1 MRGASDPKGMMFY
14 AIDVEGLIRPDHPLR
29 PIKRMMDEELAKMD
43 ALFDKAYSGTGRP
56 SVPPETLLKALLLQ
70 ALYSVRSERALVERI
85 ATDLLFRWFV
95 DLDPA
100 QDVFDHSSFTHN
112 RARLSEHGLIGAFFD
127 GVVRRAME
135 AGLCSDEHFSVDGT
149 LIQSHASLKGLRPI
163 EAAKAGPITSES
175 EGDGG
180 NDRKSGG
187 DDASGSGGASG
198 GGEGRNPSVD
208 FRGQKRS
215 NATHRSPTD
224 PEARLYRKG
233 DGQPAVLCHSGHA
246 LMENRNG
253 LILQVAVDEANG
265 TAERERA
272 LVMLD
277 EYHARHGVIPTTLG
291 ADKGYAAGSFLT
303 DLVGRVVR
311 PHVAMKDE
319 PVKAKGDEAD
329 RRRSMLKRM
338 KTIGYAISQR
348 KRKLIEEAFG
358 WIKTVAGLKRTKL
371 VGRWKL
377 AMQMQLSAAAYN
389 LVRMRNLAAAA

>member
-1 MRGASDPKGMMFY
+1 MRGASDPKGVMFF

-29 PIKRMMDEELAKMD
+29 PIKRMMDQELAKMD
-43 ALFDKAYSGTGRP
+43 ALFDKAYSDTGRP
-56 SVPPETLLKALLLQ
+56 SVPPEMLLKALLLQ

-95 DLDPA
+95 DMDPA

-112 RARLSEHGLIGAFFD
+112 RVRLSEHGLIGAFFD
-127 GVVRRAME
+127 GVVKRAMD
-135 AGLCSDEHFSVDGT
+135 AGLCSDDHFSVDGT

-163 EAAKAGPITSES
+163 ETVKVERDAAK
-175 EGDGG
+175 DKDG
-180 NDRKSGG
+180 NDKNSSG
-187 DDASGSGGASG
+187 
-198 GGEGRNPSVD
+198 GRNPSVN

-215 NATHRSPTD
+215 NQTHQSPVD
-224 PEARLYRKG
+224 PEARLCRKG
-233 DGQPAVLCHSGHA
+233 DGQPALLCHSGHA

-265 TAERERA
+265 LAEREQA
-272 LVMLD
+272 LAMLD
-277 EYHARHGVIPTTLG
+277 AHYERHGVVPTTLG
-291 ADKGYAAGSFLT
+291 ADKGYAAGSFLS

-319 PVKAKGDEAD
+319 LIRATGDDAD
-329 RRRSMLKRM
+329 RRRTMRQRM

-348 KRKLIEEAFG
+348 KRKLVEEAFG
-358 WIKTVAGLKRTKL
+358 WIKTVAGLRRTKL

-377 AMQMQLSAAAYN
+377 RMQMQLSAAAYN
-389 LVRMRNLAAAA
+389 LIRMRNLAAA

>member
-1 MRGASDPKGMMFY
+1 MRGASDPKRVMFF
-14 AIDVEGLIRPDHPLR
+14 ALDVEGLIRPDHPLR
-29 PIKRMMDEELAKMD
+29 PIKRMMDQELAKMD
-43 ALFDKAYSGTGRP
+43 ALFDQAYSDTGRP
-56 SVPPETLLKALLLQ
+56 SVPPEMLLKALLLQ

-112 RARLSEHGLIGAFFD
+112 RERLSQHGLISAFFD
-127 GVVRRAME
+127 GVVKRAME
-135 AGLCSDEHFSVDGT
+135 AGLCSDDHFSVDGT

-163 EAAKAGPITSES
+163 ASVKHETQE
-175 EGDGG
+175 D
-180 NDRKSGG
+180 DRPDDDASG
-187 DDASGSGGASG
+187 DDASGGTAS
-198 GGEGRNPSVD
+198 GGEGRNPSVN

-215 NATHRSPTD
+215 NQTHRSPVD

-233 DGQPAVLCHSGHA
+233 DGQPALLCHSGHA

-265 TAERERA
+265 LSERQQA
-272 LVMLD
+272 LAMLD
-277 EYHARHGVIPTTLG
+277 AHHDRHGVIPATLG
-291 ADKGYAAGSFLT
+291 ADKGYGAGSFLS

-311 PHVAMKDE
+311 PQVAMKDE
-319 PVKAKGDEAD
+319 PIRATGEDAD
-329 RRRSMLKRM
+329 RRRTMRQRM

-358 WIKTVAGLKRTKL
+358 WIKTVAGLRRTKL

-377 AMQMQLSAAAYN
+377 RMQMQLSAAAYN
-389 LVRMRNLAAAA
+389 LVRMRNLAAA

>member
-1 MRGASDPKGMMFY
+1 MRGASDPNHVMFF
-14 AIDVEGLIRPDHPLR
+14 AIDVEGLIRADHPLR

-56 SVPPETLLKALLLQ
+56 SVPPEMLLKALLLQ
-70 ALYSVRSERALVERI
+70 AFYSVRSERALVERI

-112 RARLSEHGLIGAFFD
+112 RERLSEHGLIGAFFD
-127 GVVRRAME
+127 GVVKRAME
-135 AGLCSDEHFSVDGT
+135 SGLCSDDHFSVDGT

-163 EAAKAGPITSES
+163 EASKVK
-175 EGDGG
+175 GG
-180 NDRKSGG
+180 NDKNPDDHSDNPSGDGTSGG
-187 DDASGSGGASG
+187 W
-198 GGEGRNPSVD
+198 GRNPSVN

-215 NATHRSPTD
+215 NATHRSPID

-233 DGQPAVLCHSGHA
+233 DGQPALLCHSGHA
-246 LMENRNG
+246 LMENRHG
-253 LILQVAVDEANG
+253 LILQVAVAQANG
-265 TAERERA
+265 LAERERA
-272 LVMLD
+272 LAMLD
-277 EYHARHGVIPTTLG
+277 AHSAKHGVVPATLG

-303 DLVGRVVR
+303 DLVGRVAR
-311 PHVAMKDE
+311 PQVAMRDE
-319 PVKAKGDEAD
+319 PIKATGDDAD
-329 RRRSMLKRM
+329 RRRSMRRRM

-358 WIKTVAGLKRTKL
+358 WIKTVAGLRRTRL

-377 AMQMQLSAAAYN
+377 KMQMQLSAAAYN

>member
-1 MRGASDPKGMMFY
+1 MRGASDPKSVMFF

-29 PIKRMMDEELAKMD
+29 PLKGMMDQELAKMD
-43 ALFDKAYSGTGRP
+43 ALFEAAYSDTGRP
-56 SVPPETLLKALLLQ
+56 SVPPEMLLKALLLQ

-112 RARLSEHGLIGAFFD
+112 RARLSEYGLIGAFFD
-127 GVVRRAME
+127 GVVKRAMD
-135 AGLCSDEHFSVDGT
+135 AGLCSDDHFSVDGT
-149 LIQSHASLKGLRPI
+149 LIQSQASLKGLRLI
-163 EAAKAGPITSES
+163 EAEEAQADQPAAK
-175 EGDGG
+175 DKDG
-180 NDRKSGG
+180 NDNNSSG
-187 DDASGSGGASG
+187 
-198 GGEGRNPSVD
+198 GRNPSVN

-215 NATHRSPTD
+215 NQTHRSPVD

-233 DGQPAVLCHSGHA
+233 DGQPALLCHSGHA

-265 TAERERA
+265 LAEREQA
-272 LVMLD
+272 LAMLD
-277 EYHARHGVIPTTLG
+277 AHYDRHGVVPTTLG
-291 ADKGYAAGSFLT
+291 ADKGYAAGSFLG

-319 PVKAKGDEAD
+319 PIRAKGDDAD
-329 RRRSMLKRM
+329 RRHTMRRRM

-358 WIKTVAGLKRTKL
+358 WIKTVAGLRRTRL

-377 AMQMQLSAAAYN
+377 RMQMQLSAAAYN
-389 LVRMRNLAAAA
+389 LVRMRKLAAA